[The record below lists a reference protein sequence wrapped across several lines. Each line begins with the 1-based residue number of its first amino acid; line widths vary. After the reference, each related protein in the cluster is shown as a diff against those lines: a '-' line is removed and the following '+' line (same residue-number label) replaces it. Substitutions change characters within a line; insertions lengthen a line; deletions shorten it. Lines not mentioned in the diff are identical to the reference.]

1 MAVASGSS
9 AARAPKRGRR
19 RSSSRARETR
29 AAWLFLLPSALHFAV
44 FTVGALIASLVIS
57 TWQWN
62 LITPHTFVGL
72 GNYTALFSDPQFFQS
87 LLVTLIYSAITIP
100 VGLAAGLVLAL
111 ALTQK
116 LRGMAAFRFI
126 YFIPYVAPI
135 AAAALLW
142 RWMYNS
148 EFGILNW
155 MLSALLPGEVQI
167 DWLGEPRL
175 ALVAV
180 AVMDIWKNLGWS
192 VTLFTA
198 GLLAIPNHYY
208 EAATLDGASA
218 WQRFRHITF
227 PLLSSTT
234 FFLVVT
240 GFIGS
245 FQVFDSIY
253 LMIGDTPGG
262 ESKTFNFYIWEQGF
276 RYANMGYASA
286 LSWVLFLLIGLL
298 TFVQFRFINKRVNYD
313 LG

>member
-1 MAVASGSS
+1 VAEPRDRS
-9 AARAPKRGRR
+9 AARASTRGRPG
-19 RSSSRARETR
+19 SSRRARESR
-29 AAWLFLLPSALHFAV
+29 AAWLFLAPSTLHFAV
-44 FTVGALIASLVIS
+44 FTFGALIASLVIS
-57 TWQWN
+57 TWQWD
-62 LITPHTFVGL
+62 LVTPHEFIGL
-72 GNYTALFSDPQFFQS
+72 DNYTSLFADDQFWQS
-87 LLVTLIYSAITIP
+87 LLVTVMYSAITIP
-100 VGLAAGLVLAL
+100 VGLTIGMLVAL
-111 ALTQK
+111 ALNTK
-116 LRGMAAFRFI
+116 LRGMRFFRFA
-126 YFIPYVAPI
+126 YFIPYVAPV

-155 MLSALLPGEVQI
+155 ILSSILPGEVQI

-180 AVMDIWKNLGWS
+180 AIMDIWKNLGWS

-198 GLLAIPNHYY
+198 GLLAIPQHYY
-208 EAATLDGASA
+208 EAAALDGATK
-218 WQRFRHITF
+218 WQQFRTITF

-253 LMIGDTPGG
+253 LMVGDTPGG
-262 ESKTFNFYIWEQGF
+262 ATKTYNFYIWEQGF
-276 RYANMGYASA
+276 RYSNMGYAAA
-286 LSWVLFLLIGLL
+286 LSWVLFAVIGLL
-298 TFVQFRFINKRVNYD
+298 TFLQFRFLNKRVNYD